1 MLAKY
6 APNSAQVDGNQLSI
20 GGVSCLSLAEKFGTP
35 LYVIDEQTI
44 RDNCRAY
51 KEAFSAHYANH
62 EMVFASKAL
71 CTVPTS
77 KIISSEGFG
86 FDVASG
92 GELYT
97 VLKAGADPKNIY
109 FHGNNKP
116 INELKEA
123 LDAQINCFVVDNFTE
138 LLNLE
143 KLSRQLK
150 KKANIMLRI
159 NPGIEAH
166 THEYIQTGKLDSK
179 FGLNQDKLLKT
190 IEIIKKAPDL
200 NLIGLHAHIGSQIF
214 ESKPFAE
221 EIKVLLQLVKKLKND
236 HKVDIQKINVG
247 GGVGIAYQ
255 EEDQPLAVDVLA
267 KFLAKTIYSECK
279 ALSIE
284 EPVLVL
290 EPGRSIV
297 GNAGVTLY
305 TIGSIKKIPKMKN
318 YIMVDGGMSDNPRPI
333 LYQAVYSALLA
344 NRAREKNRTVYS
356 VAGRFCE
363 SGDILIKEIKLP
375 EAASGDIL
383 AMFST
388 GAYCYSMASNYNR
401 VTRPAMVIVNKGKSR
416 LAVKRESYED
426 LVRNDII

>member
-1 MLAKY
+1 MFAKY
-6 APNSAQVDGNQLSI
+6 APNSAKVDGSQLSI
-20 GGVSCLSLAEKFGTP
+20 GGVSCISLAEKFGTP
-35 LYVIDEQTI
+35 LYVIDEQGI
-44 RDNCRAY
+44 RENCRTY
-51 KEAFSAHYANH
+51 KEAFSAHYANY
-62 EMVFASKAL
+62 ELVFASKAL
-71 CTVPTS
+71 CTIPTS
-77 KIISSEGFG
+77 KIISQEGFG

-97 VLKAGADPKNIY
+97 VLKAGVDPKKIY

-116 INELKEA
+116 IGELKEA
-123 LDAQINCFVVDNFTE
+123 LTAQINCFVVDNFTE

-150 KKANIMLRI
+150 KKANVMLRI

-190 IEIIKKAPDL
+190 IDIIKKAPDL
-200 NLIGLHAHIGSQIF
+200 NFIGLHAHIGSQIF
-214 ESKPFAE
+214 ESKPFSE

-236 HKVDIQKINVG
+236 HKVNIQKINVG

-255 EEDQPLAVDVLA
+255 EKDQPLNLGSLA
-267 KFLAKTIYSECK
+267 QLLAKTIYQECK
-279 ALSIE
+279 KLSLD
-284 EPVLVL
+284 EPVLIL

-333 LYQAVYSALLA
+333 LYQAIYSALLA
-344 NRAREKNRTVYS
+344 NRACEKNRTVYN

-375 EAASGDIL
+375 EAQAGDIL
-383 AMFST
+383 AVFST

-401 VTRPAMVIVNKGKSR
+401 VPRPAMVIVNKGKAR

-426 LVRNDII
+426 LVRNDLF